1 MLTRKMTEMER
12 TMTLRVVNFF
22 GIEKRLDKM
31 LEIGDI
37 DQRAYDTLIE
47 FITRAAFDIDGND
60 EDGEDVGDG

>member
-1 MLTRKMTEMER
+1 
-12 TMTLRVVNFF
+12 MTLRVVNFF